1 VGLSAK
7 RAEELAIVAS
17 ELASNVIRHAD
28 AGALELGVVAEPR
41 PHVLL
46 VCRDRGPGIADL
58 AAARTDGYSRGRMLA
73 PDALRHEGLGHGLGA
88 VERLVDE
95 LQIETVVGVGT
106 TIVVRK
112 WIP

>member
-1 VGLSAK
+1 MPTRGPSKYGFA
-7 RAEELAIVAS
+7 
-17 ELASNVIRHAD
+17 
-28 AGALELGVVAEPR
+28 AEPR

-46 VCRDRGPGIADL
+46 VCRDRGPGIADP
-58 AAARTDGYSRGRMLA
+58 AAARKDGYSRGRMLA
-73 PDALRHEGLGHGLGA
+73 PDAMRHEGLGQGLGA

-95 LQIETVVGVGT
+95 LHIESVVGLGT